1 MKKKL
6 IAGREPQ
13 RFSPWLK
20 RLLIMKMLVI
30 LLLVVGLTSSYA
42 ESDAQTTKVNLKL
55 KSATVKD
62 VIEEIE
68 RQTDLSFMYDNNVFK
83 VDRPVS
89 INVENATVKSVVE
102 KLISGENLK
111 YEMVN
116 RYIVITAKNTPSAFS
131 QQQKNISG
139 KVTDSSGTSLP
150 GVSVVVKGTTNG
162 TITDGNGNY
171 SLPNIPENA
180 IVQFSFIGMTGQEV
194 AVGNRTTVNVLME
207 EETFGIEEVVAV
219 GYGVQK
225 RTDVTGSIIS
235 IKPEEL
241 SGMPQTS
248 IVQSLQGK
256 VAGMSVINTGSGA
269 DPEGNTKLR
278 IRAQNSISADA
289 APFIVLDGIPYSGFL
304 SEINPNDI
312 ESIEIL

>member
-6 IAGREPQ
+6 IAGKEPQ

-20 RLLIMKMLVI
+20 RLLIMKMIAI

-42 ESDAQTTKVNLKL
+42 ESDAQSTKINLKL

-102 KLISGENLK
+102 KLISGEDLK

-116 RYIVITAKNTPSAFS
+116 RYIVITAKNSLSAFS
-131 QQQKNISG
+131 QQQQKSVSG
-139 KVTDSSGTSLP
+139 KVTDSSGASLP

-162 TITDGNGNY
+162 TISDANGNY
-171 SLPNIPENA
+171 SLTNVSETA
-180 IVQFSFIGMTGQEV
+180 IIQFSFVGMKGQEV
-194 AVGNRTTVNVLME
+194 VVGGKTTIDATLE
-207 EETFGIEEVVAV
+207 EDAIGIEEVVAV
-219 GYGVQK
+219 GYGTQK
-225 RTDVTGSIIS
+225 
-235 IKPEEL
+235 K
-241 SGMPQTS
+241 
-248 IVQSLQGK
+248 
-256 VAGMSVINTGSGA
+256 
-269 DPEGNTKLR
+269 
-278 IRAQNSISADA
+278 
-289 APFIVLDGIPYSGFL
+289 
-304 SEINPNDI
+304 
-312 ESIEIL
+312 

>member
-6 IAGREPQ
+6 IAGKEPQ

-20 RLLIMKMLVI
+20 RLLIMKMIAI

-42 ESDAQTTKVNLKL
+42 ESDAQSTKINLKL

-102 KLISGENLK
+102 KLISGEDLK

-116 RYIVITAKNTPSAFS
+116 RYIVITAKNSLSAFS
-131 QQQKNISG
+131 QQQQKSVSG
-139 KVTDSSGTSLP
+139 KVTDSSGASLP

-162 TITDGNGNY
+162 TISDANGNY
-171 SLPNIPENA
+171 SLTNVSETA
-180 IVQFSFIGMTGQEV
+180 IIQFSFVGMKGQEV
-194 AVGNRTTVNVLME
+194 VVGGKTTIDATLE
-207 EETFGIEEVVAV
+207 EDAIGIEEVVAV
-219 GYGVQK
+219 GYGTQK
-225 RTDVTGSIIS
+225 KANLTGA
-235 IKPEEL
+235 
-241 SGMPQTS
+241 
-248 IVQSLQGK
+248 V
-256 VAGMSVINTGSGA
+256 
-269 DPEGNTKLR
+269 
-278 IRAQNSISADA
+278 
-289 APFIVLDGIPYSGFL
+289 
-304 SEINPNDI
+304 
-312 ESIEIL
+312 